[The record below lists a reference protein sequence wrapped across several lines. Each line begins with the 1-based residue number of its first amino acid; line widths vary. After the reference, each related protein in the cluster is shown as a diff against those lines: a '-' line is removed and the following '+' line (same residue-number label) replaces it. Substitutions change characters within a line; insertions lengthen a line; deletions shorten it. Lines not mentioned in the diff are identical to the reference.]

1 MAGFRAVNNNCCPT
15 KPFGGKI
22 TVRQLVGEREKQR
35 VLDIT
40 VKLPVDAYGQPIKPP
55 IEQIVDVFVKNLEI
69 TEVVE
74 IPDKVIV
81 RGEFELKT
89 IYVACLPSQPVHAVE
104 KMIPFTIDIDL
115 PGTRKGMDADADV
128 VIEYIDYDLHDHD
141 HHHHHHH
148 HHNDDNCGC
157 GPIKCPIEFSCS
169 IVLKATAKVYADR
182 EIDLSQVSGTIPTSP
197 KG

>member
-1 MAGFRAVNNNCCPT
+1 MAGIRAVNNNCCPT
-15 KPFGGKI
+15 KPISGKI
-22 TVRQLVGEREKQR
+22 TVRQLIGEQEKQR

-55 IEQIVDVFVKNLEI
+55 IEQIIDVFAKNLEVCDVI
-69 TEVVE
+69 T

-104 KMIPFTIDIDL
+104 KFIPFTIDIEL
-115 PGTRKGMDADADV
+115 EGTRKGMDAEADV
-128 VIEYIDYDLHDHD
+128 MIEYIDYDLPDRDD
-141 HHHHHHH
+141 HHHH
-148 HHNDDNCGC
+148 CEC
-157 GPIKCPIEFSCS
+157 PTGPMQCPIEFTVS

-182 EIDLSQVSGTIPTSP
+182 EIDIGAIGGVPTTP